1 MKKVLVPTDFS
12 SNARAGI
19 RFALQWAS
27 QENIEL
33 VFIHVLHIL
42 RASRWTNDY
51 FIKYAEQEELLCDE
65 KFDKHLAEMMKKHK
79 GKLPKY
85 SKVIIQGIS
94 PDVSIMD
101 YCRKQKDID
110 YVCIST
116 RGAGK
121 VERIFGTNTGGLITK
136 SETPVVAIPKNYR
149 ASKIQKI
156 MYASDF
162 KNYEAEVAQVIEFAR
177 PLKAPLEVLHFSWPN
192 ETDIDIKKLEAEAKK
207 KHQYK
212 VNILF
217 ENYKAINSTL
227 TNIKNQVALKKPSV
241 LVMFTD
247 QNRSFFQKIFQPSK
261 TEQLSF
267 DLKVPLLIFNKK

>member
-65 KFDKHLAEMMKKHK
+65 KFDKHLAEMLKKHT
-79 GKLPKY
+79 GKMPKY

-121 VERIFGTNTGGLITK
+121 VERIFGTNTGSLITK
-136 SETPVVAIPKNYR
+136 SDTPVVAIPKNYR

-162 KNYEAEVAQVIEFAR
+162 KNYEAEVTQVIQFAR

>member
-12 SNARAGI
+12 ANAKAGI

-42 RASRWTNDY
+42 RASRWTNSY
-51 FIKYAEQEELLCDE
+51 FIKYAEQEELVCNDKFE
-65 KFDKHLAEMMKKHK
+65 KHIAEMLKKFE
-79 GKLPKY
+79 GKAPKY
-85 SKVIIQGIS
+85 SKVVIKGIA
-94 PDVSIMD
+94 PDLSILD
-101 YCRKQKDID
+101 YCRKHNNID
-110 YVCIST
+110 YVCLST

-121 VERIFGTNTGGLITK
+121 VERIFGTNTGTLITK
-136 SETPVVAIPKNYR
+136 SDIPVIAIPKNYKV
-149 ASKIQKI
+149 SKIQKI

-162 KNYEAEVAQVIEFAR
+162 KNYEEELTQVVDFAK
-177 PLKAPLEVLHFSWPN
+177 PIKASLDVLHFSWPN
-192 ETDIDIKKLEAEAKK
+192 EDDINAKKLEAEAKS

-217 ENYKAINSTL
+217 ESHKAINGTL
-227 TNIKNQVALKKPSV
+227 TNIKQQVSLKKPSV
-241 LVMFTD
+241 LVMFTER
-247 QNRSFFQKIFQPSK
+247 NRTFFQKIFQPSK

-267 DLKVPLLIFNKK
+267 QLKVPLLIFNKK

>member
-1 MKKVLVPTDFS
+1 
-12 SNARAGI
+12 
-19 RFALQWAS
+19 
-27 QENIEL
+27 
-33 VFIHVLHIL
+33 
-42 RASRWTNDY
+42 
-51 FIKYAEQEELLCDE
+51 
-65 KFDKHLAEMMKKHK
+65 
-79 GKLPKY
+79 
-85 SKVIIQGIS
+85 
-94 PDVSIMD
+94 
-101 YCRKQKDID
+101 
-110 YVCIST
+110 
-116 RGAGK
+116 
-121 VERIFGTNTGGLITK
+121 
-136 SETPVVAIPKNYR
+136 
-149 ASKIQKI
+149 

-162 KNYEAEVAQVIEFAR
+162 INYEAEVAQVIEFAR

>member
-12 SNARAGI
+12 TNAKAGI
-19 RFALQWAS
+19 RFALQWSA

-42 RASRWTNDY
+42 RASRWTNSY
-51 FIKYAEQEELLCDE
+51 FIKYAEQEELLCNE
-65 KFDKHLAEMMKKHK
+65 KFEKHIDSMLKKFT
-79 GKLPKY
+79 GKTPKY
-85 SKVIIQGIS
+85 SKVIINGIS
-94 PDVSIMD
+94 PDLSIMD
-101 YCRKQKDID
+101 YCRKHTDID

-121 VERIFGTNTGGLITK
+121 VERIFGTNTGSLITR
-136 SETPVVAIPKNYR
+136 SEVPVVAIPKNYR
-149 ASKIQKI
+149 VSKIQKV

-162 KNYEAEVAQVIEFAR
+162 KNYEEELTQVVNFTK
-177 PLKAPLEVLHFSWPN
+177 PLKASLEVLHFSWPN
-192 ETDIDIKKLEAEAKK
+192 ETDIDIKKLEAAAKT

-217 ENYKAINSTL
+217 ENNKALNSTL
-227 TNIKNQVALKKPSV
+227 TNIRNQVSLKKPSV
-241 LVMFTD
+241 LVMFTQ

-267 DLKVPLLIFNKK
+267 QLKVPMLIFNKK

>member
-12 SNARAGI
+12 ANSKSGI
-19 RFALQWAS
+19 RFALQWAN

-42 RASRWTNDY
+42 RASRWTNTY
-51 FIKYAEQEELLCDE
+51 FIKYAEQEELLCNE
-65 KFDKHLAEMMKKHK
+65 KFEQHIEGVLNKFT
-79 GKLPKY
+79 GKIPTY
-85 SKVIIQGIS
+85 SKVVIQGIS

-101 YCRKQKDID
+101 YCRKHNDID
-110 YVCIST
+110 YICIST

-121 VERIFGTNTGGLITK
+121 VERIFGTNTGSLITR
-136 SETPVVAIPKNYR
+136 SEVPVMAIPKNYKV
-149 ASKIQKI
+149 SKIEKV

-162 KNYEAEVAQVIEFAR
+162 KNYDEELTKVVKFVK
-177 PLKAPLEVLHFSWPN
+177 PLKASLEVLHFSWPN
-192 ETDIDIKKLEAEAKK
+192 ENDIDPKKLETEAKN

-217 ENYKAINSTL
+217 ESNTALNSTL
-227 TNIKNQVALKKPSV
+227 TNIKNQIAAKKPSV
-241 LVMFTD
+241 LVMFTQ

-267 DLKVPLLIFNKK
+267 QLKLPLLIFNKK

>member
-12 SNARAGI
+12 VNAKAGI

-42 RASRWTNDY
+42 RASRWTNSY
-51 FIKYAEQEELLCDE
+51 FIKYAEQEELVCNDKFE
-65 KFDKHLAEMMKKHK
+65 KHITEMLKKFE
-79 GKLPKY
+79 GKAPKY
-85 SKVIIQGIS
+85 SKVVINGIA
-94 PDVSIMD
+94 PDLSILD
-101 YCRKQKDID
+101 YCRKHSDID
-110 YVCIST
+110 YVCLST

-121 VERIFGTNTGGLITK
+121 VERIFGTNTGTLITK
-136 SETPVVAIPKNYR
+136 SDIPVIAVPKNYKV
-149 ASKIQKI
+149 SKIQKI

-162 KNYEAEVAQVIEFAR
+162 KNYEAELTQVVDFAK
-177 PLKAPLEVLHFSWPN
+177 PLKATLDVLHFSWPN
-192 ETDIDIKKLEAEAKK
+192 EDDINAKKLEAEAKT

-217 ENYKAINSTL
+217 ESYKAINGTL
-227 TNIKNQVALKKPSV
+227 TNIKQQISLKKPSV
-241 LVMFTD
+241 LVMFTER
-247 QNRSFFQKIFQPSK
+247 NRTLFQKIFQPSK

-267 DLKVPLLIFNKK
+267 QLKVPLLIFNKK

>member
-12 SNARAGI
+12 TNAKAGI

-42 RASRWTNDY
+42 RASRWTNSY
-51 FIKYAEQEELLCDE
+51 FIKYAEQEELLCNDN
-65 KFDKHLAEMMKKHK
+65 FDKHLAEMLKKHT
-79 GKLPKY
+79 GKLPAY

-94 PDVSIMD
+94 PDVSILD
-101 YCRKQKDID
+101 YCRKHKEIS
-110 YVCIST
+110 YVCMST

-121 VERIFGTNTGGLITK
+121 IERIFGTNTGSLITK
-136 SETPVVAIPKNYR
+136 SDIPVVAVPKNYR
-149 ASKIQKI
+149 ASKIQKV

-162 KNYEAEVAQVIEFAR
+162 KDYEEELGKVIEFVR
-177 PLKAPLEVLHFSWPN
+177 PLKASLEVLHFSWPN
-192 ETDIDIKKLEAEAKK
+192 ETDIDTKKLEAEAKK

-227 TNIKNQVALKKPSV
+227 TNIKNQVSLKKPSV
-241 LVMFTD
+241 LVMFTEL
-247 QNRSFFQKIFQPSK
+247 NRNFFQKIFTPSK

-267 DLKVPLLIFNKK
+267 DLKVPLLILNKK